1 MDNQAEIT
9 ILLIDDEENKRKQL
23 RFNLEDRLDFP
34 CQVIEAGNRQ
44 AAYDQFATHKPD
56 IVLLDMRLEGEAKDS
71 HLIILKWIQQQDPEI
86 PVIIITAYATVDTA
100 VEALKEGAYHY
111 FERPVDAKKLQPM
124 LKPLRDLIIAR
135 REIQTLQNQL
145 RGHYDKIIGQ
155 SPALL
160 ETLRQVEKAA
170 PTNANILILG
180 DTGTGKELIAE
191 LIHQQSKYSRKPLV
205 KINCAAIPETLVEA
219 ELFGVAH
226 RAVSEVNER
235 NGAFG
240 EADGGTIFLD
250 EIGDMALDL
259 QVKLLRVI
267 DYKEIRRIGDDRPR
281 SVEVRIIAATNR
293 DLEAE
298 VKKGLFREDLYS
310 RLRTFEIKVPPLRE
324 RKEDIPLLVKQFIED
339 LREDSGCPF
348 LEDCT
353 RGALRLL
360 ENRDWPDNIRGLK
373 NAVQRACINAHEEQ
387 TCLSA
392 DDFGFLTS
400 DKSPKIEASVS
411 DSMTLD
417 DLCKWLISKR
427 LKECNGNVTE
437 AARRLGIP
445 RRTLYEHFKN
455 YIITPE
461 SYRLLPRF

>member
-23 RFNLEDRLDFP
+23 RFNLEDRLEFP

-44 AAYDQFATHKPD
+44 EAYEQFAAHKPD
-56 IVLLDMRLEGEAKDS
+56 IVLLDMRLEGEAKDVY
-71 HLIILKWIQQQDPEI
+71 LVILKWIQQQAPEI

-135 REIQTLQNQL
+135 REIQKLQNQL
-145 RGHYDKIIGQ
+145 RGSYDKIIGH
-155 SPALL
+155 STALL

-191 LIHQQSKYSRKPLV
+191 LIHQQSKQSRKPLV
-205 KINCAAIPETLVEA
+205 KVNCAAIPETMVEA

-235 NGAFG
+235 KGAFG

-250 EIGDMALDL
+250 EIGEMALDL

-281 SVEVRIIAATNR
+281 SVDVRIIAATNR
-293 DLEAE
+293 DLEAD
-298 VKKGLFREDLYS
+298 VKKGLFREDLYY

-324 RKEDIPLLVKQFIED
+324 RKEDIPLLVKHFIEE

-353 RGALRLL
+353 KGALRLL

-400 DKSPKIEASVS
+400 DKSQKIEASIS
-411 DSMTLD
+411 DDMTLD

-427 LKECNGNVTE
+427 LKECKGNVTE
-437 AARRLGIP
+437 TAKRLGIP

-461 SYRLLPRF
+461 SYRILPR